1 MSKAPEIRRGSG
13 FTPAARLLQSR
24 IRAAGEKRGFAV
36 SRLLTHWE
44 EIVGPQIAAACR
56 PVEVKYGREGMG
68 AALTVLV
75 SGPMA
80 PMVEMQKER
89 LRERVNAVYG
99 YAAVS
104 RILLTQTAA
113 AGFAEGQ
120 TPFQAAPAAAPR
132 TDPAVI
138 ARAAEVAGPVQ
149 DADLRSALE
158 IMARNVLARPLSKE
172 SK

>member
-68 AALTVLV
+68 AALTLLV

-80 PMVEMQKER
+80 PMVEMQKAQI
-89 LRERVNAVYG
+89 LDRVNACYG
-99 YAAVS
+99 YRAIARL
-104 RILLTQTAA
+104 RITQTAA
-113 AGFAEGQ
+113 TGFAPMPAAAPAGFAEAQDG
-120 TPFQAAPAAAPR
+120 FAAAPKAP
-132 TDPAVI
+132 DPRAV
-138 ARAAEVAGPVQ
+138 AAAEGI
-149 DADLRSALE
+149 ADTELRLAL
-158 IMARNVLARPLSKE
+158 AALAANVLGKRKP
-172 SK
+172 